1 MLAEIECMDTMFEI
15 VGLPE
20 EVEKDNFK
28 KYSVEVKSFEEMY
41 LSPSDQGKE
50 LYLAREEAR
59 RQKYQEQIRLNNLN
73 KCKKLAEEEQGIDR
87 MIINWVLYSS
97 KLANLSASFS
107 HIILFPNKYRF
118 VPDRSPSE
126 NLNCILSL
134 LVIKLARV

>member
-1 MLAEIECMDTMFEI
+1 MLAELECMDTMFEI

-20 EVEKDNFK
+20 EVRKDNFK

-41 LSPSDQGKE
+41 LSPSDRGKE

-59 RQKYQEQIRLNNLN
+59 RQKDQEKIRLNNMN
-73 KCKKLAEEEQGIDR
+73 ECKKVADQEQEMDK
-87 MIINWVLYSS
+87 MILNWVLYSS

-118 VPDRSPSE
+118 VPGRSSSE
-126 NLNCILSL
+126 NLNYILSL